1 MAHADV
7 IFILGMFTVV
17 LGSLALSMA
26 PYVEL
31 YVKQGYSR
39 KDAFLMVLKSFW
51 DN

>member
-1 MAHADV
+1 MRFELMFIGAMLFI
-7 IFILGMFTVV
+7 IF
-17 LGSLALSMA
+17 GSFAISIA

-51 DN
+51 SN

>member
-1 MAHADV
+1 MMVDV
-7 IFILGMFTVV
+7 IFILGMFAVI

-26 PYVEL
+26 PYIAL

-51 DN
+51 NN

>member
-1 MAHADV
+1 MMIDV
-7 IFILGMFTVV
+7 IFILGMFAVI

-26 PYVEL
+26 PYINL

-51 DN
+51 NN

>member
-1 MAHADV
+1 MAHVDV

-17 LGSLALSMA
+17 FGSLALSMA

>member
-1 MAHADV
+1 MVHVDV
-7 IFILGMFTVV
+7 IFILGMFTIVF
-17 LGSLALSMA
+17 GSLALSIA

-51 DN
+51 NN